1 MPTNKRK
8 REDLRSLLMQLV
20 KQNCHL
26 TVLTCK
32 IIAHVSLSYFPINMS
47 F

>member
-8 REDLRSLLMQLV
+8 CEDLRSLLMQLV
-20 KQNCHL
+20 KQNYHL

-32 IIAHVSLSYFPINMS
+32 IIAHFSMGLFHYLTFL
-47 F
+47 